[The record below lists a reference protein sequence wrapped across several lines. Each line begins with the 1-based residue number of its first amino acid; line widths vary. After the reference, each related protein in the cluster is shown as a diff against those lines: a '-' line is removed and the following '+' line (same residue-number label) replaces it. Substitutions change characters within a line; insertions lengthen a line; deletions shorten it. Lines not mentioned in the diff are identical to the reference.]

1 MVRGTV
7 TDWTEYCQ
15 NKLSLFRRSEPGN
28 EYELWEGLA
37 MFLYLGK
44 RMLTCTFSHIGNFDI
59 DSTKSIQIHIIG
71 PTTPLLK
78 SVKPIN
84 I

>member
-15 NKLSLFRRSEPGN
+15 NKVSSLFRRSEPGN

-44 RMLTCTFSHIGNFDI
+44 RMLNCTLG
-59 DSTKSIQIHIIG
+59 KPSIK
-71 PTTPLLK
+71 K
-78 SVKPIN
+78 SVNFFHIRGEGSTPN
-84 I
+84 PHF